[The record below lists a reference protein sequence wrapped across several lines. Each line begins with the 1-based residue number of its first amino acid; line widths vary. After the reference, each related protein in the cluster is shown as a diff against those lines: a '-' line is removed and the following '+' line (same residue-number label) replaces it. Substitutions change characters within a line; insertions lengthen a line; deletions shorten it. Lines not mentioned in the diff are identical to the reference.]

1 MCDPLV
7 GGLIAGAVSLG
18 AGAMQAQGQADMA
31 SKQQSANDQWVAYQN
46 RIHQQQVTADEA
58 ARTKADAARQ
68 DALAKVTPQAQQQT
82 VTDEQQRLNTLYNQS
97 SPYSKANISDPSS
110 FASTGEQTGPG
121 SGQFMQNLT
130 QKVNEASQLARE
142 RISNLATA
150 GAYGG
155 TFGGLSTTTPINM
168 MQGAQGIQLQSD
180 IRQGNL
186 KTYGVEQQ
194 VQPLH
199 YELGS
204 GTQALGGIAGALAK
218 IAGSG
223 IGTGFGGSSSGGSYG
238 DDGVYLGSASN
249 PLSGL
254 SAADYGV

>member
-31 SKQQSANDQWVAYQN
+31 SKQQAANDQWVAYQQ
-46 RIHQQQVTADEA
+46 RIHQQQVMSDEA
-58 ARTKADAARQ
+58 AREKADQARQ
-68 DALAKVTPQAQQQT
+68 ETLQKVSPQAQQQT
-82 VTDEQQRLNTLYNQS
+82 VTDEQARLNTLYNQKN
-97 SPYSKANISDPSS
+97 PYSKADQTDPSS
-110 FASTGEQTGPG
+110 YATSGEKTGPG
-121 SGQFMQNLT
+121 SGSFMTNLT
-130 QKVNEASQLARE
+130 QKVNEASQLARQ

-155 TFGGLSTTTPINM
+155 TFGGLATTTPIDFQ
-168 MQGAQGIQLQSD
+168 QGAQQIQLQND

-199 YELGS
+199 YEMGS
-204 GTQALGGIAGALAK
+204 GTTALGGVATALAK

-223 IGTGFGGSSSGGSYG
+223 IGYGFGGGGATPSIPTG
-238 DDGVYLGSASN
+238 NTGGWM
-249 PLSGL
+249 
-254 SAADYGV
+254 

>member
-31 SKQQSANDQWVAYQN
+31 SKQQAANDQWVAYQQ

-58 ARTKADAARQ
+58 ARQQAENARQ
-68 DALAKVTPQAQQQT
+68 QTLQKVTPEAQQQT
-82 VTDEQQRLNTLYNQS
+82 VTDEQKRLNTLYNEK
-97 SPYSKANISDPSS
+97 SPYSQADQSNP
-110 FASTGEQTGPG
+110 ASYATSGETTGPG
-121 SGQFMQNLT
+121 SGSFMSNLT
-130 QKVNEASQLARE
+130 QKVNEASQLARQ

-155 TFGGLSTTTPINM
+155 TFGGLSTTTPIAFQ
-168 MQGAQGIQLQSD
+168 QGAQQIQLQND

-199 YELGS
+199 YEMGS

-223 IGTGFGGSSSGGSYG
+223 IGSGFAGSSAAVPDIPTGSTW
-238 DDGVYLGSASN
+238 D
-249 PLSGL
+249 
-254 SAADYGV
+254 